1 MGWGKRFGKAVGK
14 MVEPVPVVSGIAEAV
29 GEMGE
34 DFPVRPV
41 ADYHRGLKEGASAA
55 GLRAAEERERRE
67 RRAVREAQE
76 QTDRAGEALNRAV
89 KEAADTRREREDWER
104 RAAALDAEPAAAAV
118 RRVAETE

>member
-34 DFPVRPV
+34 TFPIRPV

-67 RRAVREAQE
+67 RRADCEARGRA
-76 QTDRAGEALNRAV
+76 DRAGGALNRVV
-89 KEAADTRREREDWER
+89 KEAADARREREDWER
-104 RAAALDAEPAAAAV
+104 RAAALDAERAAVAV
-118 RRVAETE
+118 RRVVETE